1 MTAAADRAP
10 VAVGDA
16 LPRRQHNRRADAA
29 SLRFW
34 SRSIGEMNPRYVD
47 RAYVSALRGP
57 AFAAH
62 PCWLASVHNGV
73 EYIGPAGTY
82 PVIGR
87 VRWTFERPVV
97 VGEPISVMAWLIDE
111 AIKETA
117 LVGRTLVH
125 TIQVEYLG
133 AGGDL
138 IATALTTLFHVD
150 PEAARRVGKHAGWTR
165 SRYTDGQ
172 FAQIEDGYDHEVIRG
187 AAALYADDVQ
197 AGDTLP
203 RIVRGPLTSEEV
215 VLFVGAVGPLPSN
228 EAFAA
233 LYAQG
238 AVPGFMHPESG
249 LLESTAAS
257 LLDDA
262 SAVHL
267 GFPAAHDMGVD
278 RVAHCATLVANWM
291 SDLGALRELDVRL
304 DEPHML
310 GDTAWFDGTVT
321 SVTAAENGTRLVDV
335 DLHVTNQHGA
345 TIATGRAAVVLPQR
359 RGATSA
365 VPRS

>member
-1 MTAAADRAP
+1 M
-10 VAVGDA
+10 GDA

-47 RAYVSALRGP
+47 QAYVSALRGP
-57 AFAAH
+57 AFSAH
-62 PCWLASVHNGV
+62 PCWLATVHNGV

-87 VRWTFERPVV
+87 VRWTFERRIV
-97 VGEPISVMAWLIDE
+97 VGEPISVMAWLVE
-111 AIKETA
+111 ETIKETA
-117 LVGRTLVH
+117 LMGPTVVH
-125 TIQVEYLG
+125 TVQVDYVG
-133 AGGDL
+133 AAGDL
-138 IATALTTLFHVD
+138 IATAFATLFHVD
-150 PEAARRVGKHAGWTR
+150 PEVARRVGKHAGWTR
-165 SRYTDGQ
+165 SRYTDEQ

-187 AAALYADDVQ
+187 ATALYADDVQ
-197 AGDTLP
+197 VGEPLP

-233 LYAQG
+233 LHAQG
-238 AVPGFMHPESG
+238 AVPAFMHPESG

-278 RVAHCATLVANWM
+278 RVAHCATLISNWM
-291 SDLGALRELDVRL
+291 SDLGVLRELDVRL

-321 SVTAAENGTRLVDV
+321 SIASAQNGTRVADV
-335 DLHVTNQHGA
+335 DLRVTNQHGT
-345 TIATGRAAVVLPQR
+345 TIATGRASVVLPQR
-359 RGATSA
+359 RTAPNTA
-365 VPRS
+365 QRS